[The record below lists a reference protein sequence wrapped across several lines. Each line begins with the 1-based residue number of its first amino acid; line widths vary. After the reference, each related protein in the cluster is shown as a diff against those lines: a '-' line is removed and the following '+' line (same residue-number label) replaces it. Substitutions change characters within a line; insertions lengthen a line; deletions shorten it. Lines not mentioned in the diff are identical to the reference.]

1 MQEVGLAFALIS
13 AFMLGANKLPIRMA
27 LFNLDESLATVISV
41 LPAIAMF
48 GTPLLFYSV
57 IKLPSLQTFLILAL
71 AGILNNGIGRY
82 FIWKSIS
89 TIGANR
95 GNILGSTQFVYAIAI
110 AVLFLGQNLDFY
122 SGAGSI
128 LVLLGIILLA
138 KGTTSGSFFSTKQ
151 IRKGILYGVLG
162 AFMWGMAQ
170 VAMQV
175 GVLQYKDPI
184 MDSFITLSASLIA
197 TMPIMLVARSRS
209 SNPFKLER
217 KSLFLIIVAAT
228 LGGLAVFFRYAALS
242 IIPLTIVST
251 VNATSPIMTLVLSYI
266 FIRNVEFINRKTVL
280 AILVSALG
288 VALMSF

>member
-48 GTPLLFYSV
+48 GTPLLFYGV

-89 TIGANR
+89 AIGANR
-95 GNILGSTQFVYAIAI
+95 GNILGSTQFVYAIAV

-122 SGAGSI
+122 SGAGSL

-138 KGTTSGSFFSTKQ
+138 KGTTSGSFFSAKQ

-184 MDSFITLSASLIA
+184 MDSFITLTASLIA
-197 TMPIMLVARSRS
+197 TIPIMLAARSRS
-209 SNPFKLER
+209 NRPFKVER

-251 VNATSPIMTLVLSYI
+251 VNATSPIITLVLSYI

-280 AILVSALG
+280 AIIVSALG